1 MDAVDVGSACHDGR
15 IVNVLAHLT
24 DAFLVRH
31 FDPGTLS
38 RAREVIEMGG
48 MGIIFDAY
56 QLPTA
61 RRVAVKVLRPTLS
74 NDIDLHTRF
83 AHEIETLS
91 RLSHPNIVR
100 LYDCGQDAA
109 GLHYMVME
117 LVQGRTFRER
127 LRECEL
133 TLPEIVEV
141 FAQTADAL
149 VEAHTRG
156 IIHRDLKFDN
166 IMVRRFEDAR
176 LHVSILDFGVAKLL
190 TRDESITR
198 SGEVPGTPGIIAP
211 ELADG
216 VSASPQS
223 DLYSLGI
230 LLFTALT
237 GRTPFAGDNEF
248 ELMRAHQTEDLPR
261 LESILGNRVPE
272 ALRETVYELTHKNPR
287 LRPRS
292 ASAVRDRLET
302 IAADIRREHRDIPRY
317 RPPSQ
322 EALGAPK
329 RESDPQ
335 NGAPAVRSMEFLA
348 GNTTDGAGAEGARSN
363 YPVLVPV
370 SVVGLLIGILI
381 VLVLGIIYFVYRT
394 VIIQP

>member
-1 MDAVDVGSACHDGR
+1 MTTRPGKKITTRPIDAPDSLVGRVLDGR
-15 IVNVLAHLT
+15 YRLE
-24 DAFLVRH
+24 
-31 FDPGTLS
+31 S
-38 RAREVIEMGG
+38 VIEMGG
-48 MGIIFDAY
+48 MGIIFEAH

-74 NDIDLHTRF
+74 NDVDLHTRF
-83 AHEIETLS
+83 RHEIETLS

-149 VEAHTRG
+149 VEAHAQG

-190 TRDESITR
+190 TRDESVTR

-237 GRTPFAGDNEF
+237 GRMPFEGENEF
-248 ELMRAHQTEDLPR
+248 ELMRAHQTQDLPR
-261 LESILGNRVPE
+261 LETLLGNRVPE

-287 LRPRS
+287 LRPRT

-302 IAADIRREHRDIPRY
+302 IAADIRRQHRDIPRY

-322 EALGAPK
+322 EALGAPEDK
-329 RESDPQ
+329 SDPPHDE
-335 NGAPAVRSMEFLA
+335 PALRTMEFLA
-348 GNTTDGAGAEGARSN
+348 GNTADDVAPESARPAD
-363 YPVLVPV
+363 PVLVPV

-394 VIIQP
+394 EIIGK